1 MKIEQLERQE
11 VRFLEKEMLEVLKP
25 LMEKYGLT
33 IRQDGGKFGGHFF
46 NAKFHIE
53 VPAAATKQRKND
65 FDRYAD
71 MYGIK
76 APYGFS
82 YENGGKTYT
91 VESIQHNKPKNRI
104 ALTRDD
110 GRTYQCSVEMINKA
124 WERQA
129 KEKLS

>member
-1 MKIEQLERQE
+1 
-11 VRFLEKEMLEVLKP
+11 
-25 LMEKYGLT
+25 
-33 IRQDGGKFGGHFF
+33 
-46 NAKFHIE
+46 
-53 VPAAATKQRKND
+53 
-65 FDRYAD
+65 

-82 YENGGKTYT
+82 YEKGGKTYT
-91 VESIQHNKPKNRI
+91 VEAIQHNKPKNRI

-124 WERQA
+124 WAWERQA